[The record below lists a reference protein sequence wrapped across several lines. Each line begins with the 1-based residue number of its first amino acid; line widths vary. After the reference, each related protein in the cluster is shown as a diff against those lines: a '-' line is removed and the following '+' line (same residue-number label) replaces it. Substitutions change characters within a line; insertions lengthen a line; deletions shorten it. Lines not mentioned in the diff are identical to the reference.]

1 MVNDA
6 RLTAPGEP
14 ETLWRLYNGAAA
26 VGFAK
31 HWGENQ
37 MWSKTGAAY
46 SGVAIEHSLELK
58 ALGLRTPKGD
68 ALFHG
73 DVVSTFDE
81 PDRRLLLLGDEAE
94 GVLIAEAG
102 SARLLAH
109 RKSPY
114 RERQLFTRHGSV
126 VESLYFSRSFDPA
139 LRKLAAY
146 GFAGRRLAW
155 LLAASVFGGCAVVGA
170 RQFQLLSEVGP
181 LTSCLGGVASA
192 WAFFLIWKK
201 RSPQTFRRALTA
213 RVAEQASLPLGA
225 LFALAYAAA
234 VVMEAPGVATGIT
247 AALVGSL
254 AAFIFGLFFSMVSGS
269 IAADTLTRR
278 QDQRAGL
285 QSELQSFLCSS
296 PLFLKLV
303 SRPAKESLD

>member
-14 ETLWRLYNGAAA
+14 ETLWRLYHGTAA

-31 HWGENQ
+31 HWGANQ

-46 SGVAIEHSLELK
+46 SGVLIEHSLELK

-73 DVVSTFDE
+73 DVVSAFDE
-81 PDRRLLLLGDEAE
+81 PEKRLILLGDEKH

-102 SARLLAH
+102 SPRLISH
-109 RKSPY
+109 KKSIY
-114 RERQLFTRHGSV
+114 KDRQLFTRHGSV
-126 VESLYFSRSFDPA
+126 VESLYLSRTFDPA
-139 LRKLAAY
+139 LRAMASR
-146 GFAGRRLAW
+146 GFASKQLAW
-155 LLAASVFGGCAVVGA
+155 LLAVSIFGACLLMGA
-170 RQFQLLSEVGP
+170 LQFRLLNEVGP
-181 LTSCLGGVASA
+181 LTSCLGGVLAA
-192 WAFFLIWKK
+192 WLFFIVWK
-201 RSPQTFRRALTA
+201 RRAPQSFRRALTA
-213 RVAEQASLPLGA
+213 KVAEQAALPLAG
-225 LFALAYAAA
+225 LFAASYASAGILG
-234 VVMEAPGVATGIT
+234 APGIATGTMAIC
-247 AALVGSL
+247 VGSFASFL
-254 AAFIFGLFFSMVSGS
+254 FGLFFSMVSGS

-303 SRPAKESLD
+303 SREQESV